1 MADIDLAT
9 GKVRKLA
16 NAIAEHKPV
25 FLRSHNP
32 APIHIGRSKI

>member
-16 NAIAEHKPV
+16 NAIAEHVYGTMAIEGFSAEP
-25 FLRSHNP
+25 
-32 APIHIGRSKI
+32 